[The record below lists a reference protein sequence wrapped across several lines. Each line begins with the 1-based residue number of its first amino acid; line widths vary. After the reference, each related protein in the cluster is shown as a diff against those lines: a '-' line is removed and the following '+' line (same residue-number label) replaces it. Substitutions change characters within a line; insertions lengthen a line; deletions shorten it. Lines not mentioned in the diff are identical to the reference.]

1 MFCFRVWELWYSI
14 HGSYFYAPEVS
25 RMYKKLQTQN
35 LIDEVDLVLLN
46 PGADISREITVSDI
60 NRPGLA
66 LAGFFMYHP
75 AERVQLLGRTEIAFF
90 NSMQEHDQR
99 ARADALCQY
108 PQTPCIVLSR
118 DQEVPEFRLEA
129 ATRNRL
135 PVLRGKFT
143 TTKLAGRLQRFL
155 DLKLAPETQVH
166 GVLVDV
172 YGIGILITGSSGIG
186 KSETALELIK
196 RGHRLVADD
205 AVEIR
210 QVEDGILVGESPDL
224 LKNLLEIRGLG
235 ILNVMTLFG
244 AGAIRTRKQL
254 EFVIRLE
261 SWKEDMPIDRLGLD
275 ENTIRILDT
284 ELPFISLP
292 VMPGRNLAVLIEV
305 AAMNQRLKRI
315 GYNAAKDLS
324 EKLLL
329 AIEEQENN

>member
-1 MFCFRVWELWYSI
+1 MHKSIQTRDLIEEL
-14 HGSYFYAPEVS
+14 
-25 RMYKKLQTQN
+25 
-35 LIDEVDLVLLN
+35 DLVLLN
-46 PGADISREITVSDI
+46 PGADTQREITVSDI

-66 LAGFFMYHP
+66 LAGFFIYHP
-75 AERVQLLGRTEIAFF
+75 AERVQLLGQTELAFF
-90 NSMQEHDQR
+90 NSMQEHEQR
-99 ARADALCQY
+99 ARADSLCQFV
-108 PQTPCIVLSR
+108 QTPCIVVSR
-118 DQEVPEFRLEA
+118 DQTLPDILLEA
-129 ATRNRL
+129 ATRYRL
-135 PVLRGKFT
+135 PVLRAKLGT
-143 TTKLAGRLQRFL
+143 SKLAGRLQRFL

-172 YGIGILITGSSGIG
+172 YGIGILIMGSSGIG

-210 QVEDGILVGESPDL
+210 QVDDQVLVGEAPEL

-244 AGAIRTRKQL
+244 AGAIRTRKQI

-261 SWKEDMPIDRLGLD
+261 MWKDEMLIDRLGLD
-275 ENTIRILDT
+275 ENTTRILDT
-284 ELPFISLP
+284 DLPCITLP

-305 AAMNQRLKRI
+305 AAMNQRLKRM

-324 EKLLL
+324 EKLLHV
-329 AIEEQENN
+329 IEEQEHH

>member
-1 MFCFRVWELWYSI
+1 MRKSI
-14 HGSYFYAPEVS
+14 QTH
-25 RMYKKLQTQN
+25 KL
-35 LIDEVDLVLLN
+35 IEEFDLVLLN
-46 PGADISREITVSDI
+46 PGADITREIQVSDI

-66 LAGFFMYHP
+66 LAGFFTYHP
-75 AERVQLLGRTEIAFF
+75 AERVQLLGRTELAFF
-90 NSMQEHDQR
+90 NSMQEFDQR
-99 ARADALCQY
+99 ARADALCRFE
-108 PQTPCIVLSR
+108 QTPCIVVSR
-118 DQEVPEFRLEA
+118 DQDLPEVLLEA
-129 ATRNRL
+129 ASHYGL
-135 PVLRGKFT
+135 PVLRAKLN
-143 TTKLAGRLQRFL
+143 TTKLAGSLQRFL

-172 YGIGILITGSSGIG
+172 YGIGILIMGSSGIG

-205 AVEIR
+205 AVEIH
-210 QVEDGILVGESPDL
+210 QMEDEVLYGESPDL

-261 SWKEDMPIDRLGLD
+261 MWKEGMLIDRLGLD
-275 ENTIRILDT
+275 ENKIRILDT
-284 ELPFISLP
+284 ELPCITLP

-305 AAMNQRLKRI
+305 AAMNQRLKRM
-315 GYNAAKDLS
+315 GYHAARDLS

>member
-1 MFCFRVWELWYSI
+1 MNKR
-14 HGSYFYAPEVS
+14 
-25 RMYKKLQTQN
+25 LQTKN
-35 LIDEVDLVLLN
+35 LIEEFDFVLLN

-66 LAGFFMYHP
+66 LAGFFIYHP
-75 AERVQLLGRTEIAFF
+75 AERVQLLGRTELAFY

-99 ARADALCQY
+99 ARADALCHFA
-108 PQTPCIVLSR
+108 QTPCIVVSR
-118 DQEVPEFRLEA
+118 DQALPSLLLETA
-129 ATRNRL
+129 SRYQL
-135 PVLRGKFT
+135 PVLRGKFN
-143 TTKLAGRLQRFL
+143 TTKLAGSLQRFL

-210 QVEDGILVGESPDL
+210 QVEDGVLMGESPDL

-244 AGAIRTRKQL
+244 AGAVRTRKQI
-254 EFVIRLE
+254 ECVIRLE
-261 SWKEDMPIDRLGLD
+261 MWKENMMIDRLGLD
-275 ENTIRILDT
+275 ENTTRILDT
-284 ELPFISLP
+284 NLPCLSLP

-305 AAMNQRLKRI
+305 AAMNQRLKRM

-324 EKLLL
+324 DKLMI
-329 AIEEQENN
+329 AIEEQEHSL